1 MLSRITPRIVKGAM
15 MKLSH
20 IPLRLATGAFI
31 LNAGY
36 SKRNLDKDS
45 AARMQGMGA
54 KVYPQL
60 ARMEPETFGKLL
72 SYAEMTLGA
81 TLLAPF
87 VPSRLAGL
95 GLGLFSGSLLTM
107 YRRIPEMTLEDGIRP
122 SQQGTVLA
130 KDVWMFGIA
139 LALILDRKG
148 SPTRGARRS
157 SPGGAVRPALR

>member
-1 MLSRITPRIVKGAM
+1 MLARITQHVVKGLM

-31 LNAGY
+31 FNAGY

-45 AARMQGMGA
+45 AARLQGMGA
-54 KVYPQL
+54 KVYPQV
-60 ARMEPETFGKLL
+60 ARLEPEKFGKLL

-81 TLLAPF
+81 ILLAPF

-95 GLGLFSGSLLTM
+95 GLGIFSGSLLTM

-130 KDVWMFGIA
+130 KDIWMFGIA

-148 SPTRGARRS
+148 SPMRGAQRS
-157 SPGGAVRPALR
+157 TPGAARRPALR

>member
-1 MLSRITPRIVKGAM
+1 M

-45 AARMQGMGA
+45 AAQMQGMGA

-60 ARMEPETFGKLL
+60 AWMEPETFGKLL

-122 SQQGTVLA
+122 SQQGTALA

-139 LALILDRKG
+139 LALILDRNRAMKT
-148 SPTRGARRS
+148 SPSRTSAGA
-157 SPGGAVRPALR
+157 

>member
-1 MLSRITPRIVKGAM
+1 

-31 LNAGY
+31 FNAGY

-45 AARMQGMGA
+45 AARLQGMGA

-60 ARMEPETFGKLL
+60 ARMEPEKFGKLL

-81 TLLAPF
+81 TLLTPF

-95 GLGLFSGSLLTM
+95 GLGIFSGSLLTM

-122 SQQGTVLA
+122 SQQGTALA

-157 SPGGAVRPALR
+157 SPAAAVRPAPGLHGS

>member
-1 MLSRITPRIVKGAM
+1 M

-36 SKRNLDKDS
+36 SKRNLDEDT
-45 AARMQGMGA
+45 AAQMQGMGA

-60 ARMEPETFGKLL
+60 TRMEPEAFGKLL
-72 SYAEMTLGA
+72 SYAEITLGA
-81 TLLAPF
+81 ILLAPF

-95 GLGLFSGSLLTM
+95 GLGIFSASLLTM

-122 SQQGTVLA
+122 SQQGTALA
-130 KDVWMFGIA
+130 KDVWMLGIA
-139 LALILDRKG
+139 AALILDRTPAKG
-148 SPTRGARRS
+148 SSRK
-157 SPGGAVRPALR
+157 VLKV

>member
-1 MLSRITPRIVKGAM
+1 M

-31 LNAGY
+31 FNAGY
-36 SKRNLDKDS
+36 GKRNLDKDS

-54 KVYPQL
+54 RVYPQL
-60 ARMEPETFGKLL
+60 SRMEPETFGKLL

-122 SQQGTVLA
+122 SQQGTALA

-157 SPGGAVRPALR
+157 SPGAVVQPTLR

>member
-1 MLSRITPRIVKGAM
+1 MR
-15 MKLSH
+15 LSH
-20 IPLRLATGAFI
+20 VPLRLATGAFI

-45 AARMQGMGA
+45 AAQLQGMGA

-60 ARMEPETFGKLL
+60 ARMEPESFGKLL

-81 TLLAPF
+81 MLLAPF

-95 GLGLFSGSLLTM
+95 GLGVFSGSLLTM

-122 SQQGTVLA
+122 SQQGTPLA

-139 LALILDRKG
+139 VALILDRKHG
-148 SPTRGARRS
+148 KVS
-157 SPGGAVRPALR
+157 SPKRASVGG

>member
-1 MLSRITPRIVKGAM
+1 M

-45 AARMQGMGA
+45 AARLQGMGA
-54 KVYPQL
+54 KAFPQL
-60 ARMEPETFGKLL
+60 SRMEPERFGKLL

-95 GLGLFSGSLLTM
+95 GPGLFSGSMLTM

-148 SPTRGARRS
+148 SPMRGARRS
-157 SPGGAVRPALR
+157 TPGAVVRPALR

>member
-1 MLSRITPRIVKGAM
+1 M

-31 LNAGY
+31 FNAGY

-45 AARMQGMGA
+45 AARLQGMGA

-60 ARMEPETFGKLL
+60 NRMEPENFGKLL

-122 SQQGTVLA
+122 SQQGTALA

-139 LALILDRKG
+139 LALILDREG
-148 SPTRGARRS
+148 SPTRGGSRPLARMAS
-157 SPGGAVRPALR
+157 

>member
-1 MLSRITPRIVKGAM
+1 M

-36 SKRNLDKDS
+36 SKRNLDKGT
-45 AARMQGMGA
+45 AAQMQGMGA

-60 ARMEPETFGKLL
+60 ARMEPEGFGKLL
-72 SYAEMTLGA
+72 SYAEMTLGVI
-81 TLLAPF
+81 LLAPF

-107 YRRIPEMTLEDGIRP
+107 Y
-122 SQQGTVLA
+122 
-130 KDVWMFGIA
+130 
-139 LALILDRKG
+139 
-148 SPTRGARRS
+148 
-157 SPGGAVRPALR
+157 